1 MNSNILESEQTT
13 HSQQINATSTY
24 KLQDSQYPAKKSKQI
39 AAVALFSGGL
49 DSMISM
55 QLLHEQG
62 IKVYA
67 LNFNIGFG
75 SNKDKSE
82 YFHNAAKQVGA
93 ELIQIDIAKQFF
105 DNILFKPQF
114 GYGRFFNPCIDCHA
128 NMFSHAF
135 SKMLELNADFAI
147 SGEVLGQ
154 RPKSQ
159 RRDALDQVR
168 SLIRKIGEN
177 PKYDSILSRDGND
190 ITKPRTLDELMLR
203 PMSAKLLPE
212 SFPEKMGWVNREHLL
227 GVSGR
232 GRQTQ
237 FDLLKKYGWKYHE
250 KPGGGCLLT
259 DTSVTLKIKDMM
271 THREVVFEDI
281 ALFKNG
287 RYMVLDN
294 GAKLVIARNE
304 EENKKLDITHSKMD
318 KIIPEAIGPLALLDK
333 NATDSE
339 KILAGRIVLSYCK
352 TDPNQNYK
360 VTIGDEYFK
369 LSPYPREETSKFLF
383 LK

>member
-1 MNSNILESEQTT
+1 MENNG
-13 HSQQINATSTY
+13 
-24 KLQDSQYPAKKSKQI
+24 KQI
-39 AAVALFSGGL
+39 SAVALFSGGL

-55 QLLHEQG
+55 QLLTEQG

-82 YFHNAAKQVGA
+82 YFHNAAKQIGV

-105 DNILFKPQF
+105 DNILFKPKF

-135 SKMLELNADFAI
+135 AKMLELGANFAI

-159 RRDALDQVR
+159 RKEALDQVR
-168 SLIRKIGEN
+168 QLVRKIGEN
-177 PKYDSILSRDGND
+177 PIYDSILSRDGND
-190 ITKPRTLDELMLR
+190 PTKPKTLDELMVR

-212 SFPEKMGWVNREHLL
+212 TFPEKIGWIKRDGLL

-237 FDLLKKYGWKYHE
+237 LALLEKYGWKYHE

-259 DTSVTLKIKDMM
+259 DTSVALKIKDMIS
-271 THREVVFEDI
+271 HRQVVFEDI
-281 ALFKNG
+281 HLFKVG
-287 RYMVLDN
+287 RYMVLDD
-294 GAKLVIARNE
+294 GARLIVARNE
-304 EENKKLDITHSKMD
+304 EENKKLNIENTKMD
-318 KIIPEAIGPLALLDK
+318 KIIPKNAKGPLALIDK
-333 NATDSE
+333 SATDSE
-339 KILAGRIVLSYCK
+339 RLLAGRIVLGYSKTNSSQSY
-352 TDPNQNYK
+352 NVQ
-360 VTIGDEYFK
+360 IGESDFC
-369 LSPYPREETSKFLF
+369 LTPYPKEEASKYL
-383 LK
+383 LLQQ

>member
-1 MNSNILESEQTT
+1 MMNNT
-13 HSQQINATSTY
+13 
-24 KLQDSQYPAKKSKQI
+24 KSI
-39 AAVALFSGGL
+39 SAVALFSGGL

-55 QLLHEQG
+55 QLLAEQG

-75 SNKDKSE
+75 SNKDKTQ

-105 DNILFKPQF
+105 DNILFKPKF

-135 SKMLELNADFAI
+135 AKMVELGANFAI

-159 RRDALDQVR
+159 RREALDQVR
-168 SLIRKIGEN
+168 QLVRKIGQN
-177 PKYDSILSRDGND
+177 PLYDSILSRDGSD
-190 ITKPRTLDELMLR
+190 PTKPKTLDELIVR

-212 SFPEKMGWVNREHLL
+212 TFPEKMGWIQRDKLL
-227 GVSGR
+227 DVSGR

-237 FDLLKKYGWKYHE
+237 LALLKKYGWKYHE

-259 DTSVTLKIKDMM
+259 DTSVALKIKDMVS
-271 THREVVFEDI
+271 HRQVVFEDVP
-281 ALFKNG
+281 LFKLG
-287 RYMVLDN
+287 RYMILDN
-294 GAKLVIARNE
+294 GARLVVARNE
-304 EENKKLDITHSKMD
+304 EENKKLNITHDKMD
-318 KIIPEAIGPLALLDK
+318 KIIPKDTKGPLALLDK
-333 NATDSE
+333 TATDSE
-339 KILAGRIVLSYCK
+339 KMLAGRIVLGYCK
-352 TDPNQNYK
+352 TDSNQSYN
-360 VTIGDEYFK
+360 VQIGESNFC
-369 LSPYPREETSKFLF
+369 LTPYSKEEASKYLF
-383 LK
+383 LRS